1 MKRPYETV
9 IVFDGTLSD
18 EVLQKEQA
26 RIEEQLKKIA
36 VFEKTD
42 VWGKRSLAYAIRKKK
57 LGFYCLFL
65 YEGEGSVVNAIEKP
79 LKLNEKVLRYITV
92 LRDMKNESARAAFFE
107 RREKA
112 IEEANVARI
121 PVADQS
127 DDDQTILGDLPFGQ

>member
-9 IVFDGTLSD
+9 IVFDGTLPD
-18 EVLQKEQA
+18 DVLQKEQA
-26 RIEEQLKKIA
+26 RIEEQLRQIA

-42 VWGKRSLAYAIRKKK
+42 VWGKRSLAYAIKKKK

-79 LKLNEKVLRYITV
+79 LKLNEKVLRYLTV
-92 LRDMKNESARAAFFE
+92 LRDMKNDAAREAFFV

-112 IEEANVARI
+112 IEEANAVRTPAA
-121 PVADQS
+121 ADQT
-127 DDDQTILGDLPFGQ
+127 DDDQSA